1 MCKIW
6 LHSIPCI
13 YKSHMNSIC
22 GKSNKLRTLLI
33 CLALLTTILAVFW
46 QTGTHEFINLDDVP
60 YVIGNPQVKAGLSR
74 AAIVWAFTAT
84 TEANWH
90 PLTWLSHMADCQL
103 FGLDPA
109 GHHLIS
115 VLLHT
120 ANSLLLF
127 LLLLRVTGRHWQ
139 SAFVSALF
147 ALHPL
152 HVESV
157 AWVAE
162 RKDVLSTLFWL
173 LTMLAYAGYVSRP
186 VLRRYL
192 STLLLFSLGLMAKPM
207 LVTLPLV
214 LLLLDFWPLGR
225 WQPATIGILPAD
237 QPRSTVLYRLVL
249 EKVPFL
255 VLSFVSSVITYL
267 VQHKDGAVVTLTLV
281 PIRLRIENAFVSYVR
296 YLGKMIWPTRLAIF
310 YPFQFNLPLWQVAGS
325 ILLLVVVALLEL
337 RQWRNYPYLT
347 VGWFWYLITLVP
359 VIGFVQV
366 GSQSM
371 ADRYTY
377 VPLIGIFI
385 ALAWGVPEFLKDCR
399 WRVGILTMSA
409 AIILTV
415 FALVTY
421 KQLGYWQ
428 DSITLYNHSLMV
440 TPPNRFLQDNLASAY
455 LQRGSLDEAIEQ
467 GKVALKLDTD
477 DFTAHFIMGLVYDKK
492 GETPAAIYHYSEAV
506 RIKPAYIV
514 ALNNLGRDLAIAGD
528 YEKARACFIEVLRLD
543 PDDRNARYNLNFIA
557 GKVGQ

>member
-1 MCKIW
+1 
-6 LHSIPCI
+6 
-13 YKSHMNSIC
+13 MNSTY
-22 GKSNKLRTLLI
+22 KLRTLLI
-33 CLALLTTILAVFW
+33 CLALLTVILAVFW
-46 QTGTHEFINLDDVP
+46 QTRTHEFINLDDVP
-60 YVIGNPQVKAGLSR
+60 YVTSNPQVKAGLSR
-74 AAIVWAFTAT
+74 AAIIWAFTAI

-90 PLTWLSHMADCQL
+90 PLTWLSHMTDCQL

-109 GHHLIS
+109 GHHLVS
-115 VLLHT
+115 VLLHA

-127 LLLLRVTGRHWQ
+127 FLLFRITGRYWQ

-173 LTMLAYAGYVSRP
+173 LTILAYAGYVSRP
-186 VLRRYL
+186 VPRRYL
-192 STLLLFSLGLMAKPM
+192 LTLLLFSLGLMAKPM

-225 WQPATIGILPAD
+225 WQPSVDGNSPVG
-237 QPRSTVLYRLVL
+237 QHRSPVPYQFLL

-255 VLSFVSSVITYL
+255 FLAIISSIITYL
-267 VQHKDGAVVTLTLV
+267 VQHKDSAVVTLTLV
-281 PIRLRIENAFVSYVR
+281 PLRLRIENAIVSYVR
-296 YLGKMIWPTRLAIF
+296 YLGKMLWPSRLAVF
-310 YPFQFNLPLWQVAGS
+310 YPYQFNLPLWQVAGFS
-325 ILLLVVVALLEL
+325 LLLIVVTLLVL
-337 RQWRNYPYLT
+337 RHRRNCPYLS

-385 ALAWGVPEFLKDCR
+385 ALVWGVPELLKDCR
-399 WRVGILTMSA
+399 WRVGILTMAA

-428 DSITLYNHSLMV
+428 DSITLYNHSLLV
-440 TPPNRFLQDNLASAY
+440 TPANTFLQDNLASAY
-455 LQRGSLDEAIEQ
+455 LQKGLLDEAIEH
-467 GKVALKLDTD
+467 GNLALRIDPG
-477 DFTAHFIMGLVYDKK
+477 DFKAHFIIGLVYDKK

-528 YEKARACFIEVLRLD
+528 YEKARAYFLEVLKFD
-543 PDDRNARYNLNFIA
+543 PGNQNAQYNMNYID
-557 GKVGQ
+557 GKVEQ